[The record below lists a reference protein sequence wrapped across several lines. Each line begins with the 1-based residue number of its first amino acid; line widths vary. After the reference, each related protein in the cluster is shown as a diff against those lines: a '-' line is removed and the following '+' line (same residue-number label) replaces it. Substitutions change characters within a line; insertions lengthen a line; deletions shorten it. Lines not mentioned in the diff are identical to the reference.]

1 MQRFTWHFFE
11 KKVELTRCREFVREI
26 LDEFVPGDIGNGTE
40 KDDGSDEPWM
50 PKNDTLVSREFAEC
64 LCKDDVIPVILKRE
78 KKDKKKENISH
89 TDISSPVLKAATIY
103 KHH

>member
-1 MQRFTWHFFE
+1 ME
-11 KKVELTRCREFVREI
+11 KKIELTRCREFVREI

-64 LCKDDVIPVILKRE
+64 LSKDDVIPVILKRE
-78 KKDKKKENISH
+78 RKGQEKR
-89 TDISSPVLKAATIY
+89 
-103 KHH
+103 KHKPHRHIITSVESINYL